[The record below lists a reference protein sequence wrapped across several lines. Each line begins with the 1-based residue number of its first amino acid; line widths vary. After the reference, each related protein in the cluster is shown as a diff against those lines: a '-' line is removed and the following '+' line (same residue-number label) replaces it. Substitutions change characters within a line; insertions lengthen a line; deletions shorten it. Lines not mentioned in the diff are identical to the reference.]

1 MVAQVRVA
9 CVDLEEGMPLD
20 LDGPE
25 VMPTEGVVIA
35 VESVELG
42 EGTLRSIVS
51 AVFRP
56 RL

>member
-9 CVDLEEGMPLD
+9 SVDLEEGMPLG

>member
-25 VMPTEGVVIA
+25 VMPTKGVVIA
-35 VESVELG
+35 VERVEPG
-42 EGTLRSIVS
+42 EGTLRSI
-51 AVFRP
+51 
-56 RL
+56 L